1 VTRAVAPGVIRGV
14 VTVSRQ
20 YGAGGQ
26 RIAPAVAEALGFR
39 FVDREPV
46 ELAARTLGVDP
57 TWAAEHD
64 ERVPHVLDSLGR
76 ALAAATPEFG
86 VPPGSLDDRAMAD
99 AVRNVIHSLAD
110 AGGYVILGRGSQAA
124 LADRPDVCS
133 ILLVA
138 DQANRV
144 RRIARWQEVTE
155 KEAQARLQRA
165 DRERRDYVTRF
176 YGRDIADPTLYDVV
190 IDTSRLGLERS
201 AHVAIDVARTKLGNE
216 L

>member
-1 VTRAVAPGVIRGV
+1 V

-26 RIAPAVAEALGFR
+26 RIAPAVADALGFS
-39 FVDREPV
+39 FVDRQPV

-64 ERVPHVLDSLGR
+64 ERVPDVLESLGR

-86 VPPGSLDDRAMAD
+86 IPPGSLDDRAMAD

-124 LADRPDVCS
+124 LAGRADVCS
-133 ILLVA
+133 LLLVA
-138 DQANRV
+138 DETERIA
-144 RRIARWQEVTE
+144 RIARWQEVSE
-155 KEAQARLQRA
+155 KEAHARLQRA

-176 YGRDIADPTLYDVV
+176 YERDIADPTLYDVV
-190 IDTSRLGLERS
+190 IDTSRLGLPRS
-201 AHVAIDVARTKLGNE
+201 VRVAIDVARTKLSGDP
-216 L
+216 